1 MQNPSEQVL
10 KASSTFIK
18 NDDYSDRNYPMK
30 WTVFGQGQQQ
40 QIQQL
45 AEKHKSTDMECQNS
59 DVELIETIVRNRTH
73 TAQSK
78 V

>member
-1 MQNPSEQVL
+1 
-10 KASSTFIK
+10 
-18 NDDYSDRNYPMK
+18 MK
-30 WTVFGQGQQQ
+30 WTVFRQGQQQ

-45 AEKHKSTDMECQNS
+45 VEKHKDQSTDLERQNS
-59 DVELIETIVRNRTH
+59 DVELIETIVRNRIH

>member
-1 MQNPSEQVL
+1 
-10 KASSTFIK
+10 
-18 NDDYSDRNYPMK
+18 MK

-45 AEKHKSTDMECQNS
+45 VEKHKSTDLERQNS
-59 DVELIETIVRNRTH
+59 DVEIIETIVRNRTH